1 MTLLTIIGLII
12 WLAAVV
18 SLCSRRDIEIHSKL
32 TWVVTVLILNI
43 LGAIIYF
50 IFGPR
55 HAPEPEDKEVE
66 IDPDAKPFV
75 PPGVSWNPILGEN
88 RLPSGQGL
96 NPKSEPAPDDPAA
109 QP

>member
-43 LGAIIYF
+43 LGAIVYF

-55 HAPEPEDKEVE
+55 HAPEPAENEFR
-66 IDPDAKPFV
+66 IDPNAKPFV
-75 PPGVSWNPILGEN
+75 SPGVSWNPILGEN